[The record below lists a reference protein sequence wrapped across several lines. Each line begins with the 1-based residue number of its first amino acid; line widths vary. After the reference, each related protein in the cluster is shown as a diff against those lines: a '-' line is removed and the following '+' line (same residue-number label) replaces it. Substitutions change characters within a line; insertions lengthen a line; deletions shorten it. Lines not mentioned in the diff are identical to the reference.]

1 MQVEEQQAQ
10 VNRGY
15 KSSVFAALFDDEDKL
30 RELYA
35 ALENVEYDPS
45 LPITITTLRDAL
57 YMNQLNDLSF
67 TAGSHLLFIIEHQA
81 SLNRNMPLRMLIYIA
96 RVYEKLIDRRSL
108 YRETLMKI
116 PRPEF
121 IVLYNGPEEAPE
133 YWEQRL
139 SDAFIELGEERTAC
153 LDLTVKV
160 YNINKGRNEALLQRS
175 EHLAGYAEFV
185 AKVRENRAS
194 LPLDEAVRG
203 AIRHCVNNR
212 ILAKFL
218 EEHGSEVLNMLLE
231 EWNLDEAKEVWWEE
245 GWEQG
250 REEGVEKGREQGR
263 EITEAK
269 YQPLL
274 EENRATIENLR
285 RKLEKAGID
294 PL

>member
-1 MQVEEQQAQ
+1 VEEQQTH

-35 ALENVEYDPS
+35 ALEGVDYDPN
-45 LPITITTLRDAL
+45 LPIVITTLRDAL

-67 TAGSHLLFIIEHQA
+67 FAGERLIFVVEHQ
-81 SLNRNMPLRMLIYIA
+81 SGLNRNMPLRILMYIA
-96 RVYEKLIDRRSL
+96 RVYEKLINRRSL
-108 YRETLMKI
+108 YREALVKI

-121 IVLYNGPEEAPE
+121 VVLYNGSEEAPD

-139 SDAFIELGEERTAC
+139 SDAFLDVDGDRTLP

-194 LPLDEAVRG
+194 MALEEAVRG

-212 ILAKFL
+212 ILTRFL

-250 REEGVEKGREQGR
+250 LEEGIEKGREQGLEQGIEQGR
-263 EITEAK
+263 E
-269 YQPLL
+269 QFL
-274 EENRATIENLR
+274 ELINRGYTIEQLKA
-285 RKLEKAGID
+285 KLTGD
-294 PL
+294 S

>member
-1 MQVEEQQAQ
+1 VEEKQVN

-35 ALENVEYDPS
+35 ALEDVDYDPF
-45 LPITITTLRDAL
+45 LPITITTLREAL

-67 TAGSHLLFIIEHQA
+67 TAGNHLVFIIEHQS
-81 SLNRNMPLRMLIYIA
+81 SLNRNMPLRVLIYIA

-121 IVLYNGPEEAPE
+121 IVLYNGPEEAPDQ
-133 YWEQRL
+133 WEQRL
-139 SDAFIELGEERTAC
+139 SDAFIELGEERKTS

-160 YNINKGRNEALLQRS
+160 YNINKGRNVALLQRS

-185 AKVRENRAS
+185 AKVRENQAS
-194 LPLDEAVRG
+194 LPLDEAVSG

-218 EEHGSEVLNMLLE
+218 EEHGSEVMNMLLE
-231 EWNLDEAKEVWWEE
+231 EWNLDEAKEVW
-245 GWEQG
+245 
-250 REEGVEKGREQGR
+250 REEGMEKGLEMA
-263 EITEAK
+263 EAK
-269 YQPLL
+269 YRPLL
-274 EENRATIENLR
+274 EESRAIIEDLR
-285 RKLEKAGID
+285 QKLEKAGVD

>member
-1 MQVEEQQAQ
+1 MEEKQTN

-35 ALENVEYDPS
+35 ALEGVDYDPS
-45 LPITITTLRDAL
+45 LPIVITTLRDAL

-67 TAGSHLLFIIEHQA
+67 VAGGHLVFIIEHQ
-81 SLNRNMPLRMLIYIA
+81 SGLNRNMPLRILIYIA

-108 YRETLMKI
+108 YREAPVKI

-121 IVLYNGPEEAPE
+121 IVLYNGPEEAPD

-139 SDAFIELGEERTAC
+139 SDAFMDVEGDRTIP

-160 YNINKGRNEALLQRS
+160 YNINRGRNGTLLGRS

-185 AKVRENRAS
+185 AKVRENRVAM
-194 LPLDEAVRG
+194 PLDEAVRG

-212 ILAKFL
+212 ILTEFL

-231 EWNLDEAKEVWWEE
+231 EWNLDEAKEVWREE

-250 REEGVEKGREQGR
+250 LEKGLEMA
-263 EITEAK
+263 EAK

-274 EENRATIENLR
+274 EENRSIKQEIEELR
-285 RKLEKAGID
+285 RKLEEAGVREK
-294 PL
+294 